1 MSSSDIKKSILQ
13 VNSTTLPQAEIDIAR
28 RLFDRKPH
36 AEHKLSLLHN
46 LCAVNHNPGV
56 YIQAIHALVKR
67 GAISYN
73 HGWYSANKMTG
84 AIVEGDM
91 HGEIN

>member
-1 MSSSDIKKSILQ
+1 MSSSDIKKSVLQ
-13 VNSTTLPQAEIDIAR
+13 VHATTLPQAEIDIAR

-56 YIQAIHALVKR
+56 YIQALRALVESEGIAYER
-67 GAISYN
+67 
-73 HGWYSANKMTG
+73 GWYRANVKTA
-84 AIVEGDM
+84 AIVEGD
-91 HGEIN
+91 GK

>member
-1 MSSSDIKKSILQ
+1 MNDEKRSVPQAPVCAPASITPQ
-13 VNSTTLPQAEIDIAR
+13 QAEIDIAR

-56 YIQAIHALVKR
+56 YIQALRALVKR
-67 GAISYN
+67 GEITYL
-73 HGWYSANKMTG
+73 HGWYRANDKTA
-84 AIVEGDM
+84 AIVGVEG
-91 HGEIN
+91 